1 MMSPASLLLMLCP
14 ILAAVP
20 PLTPEQQK
28 QVESATDFDA
38 GRDEAALYPLMT
50 NALTWQDADA
60 AGATIP
66 DYPAILAQPAD
77 HRGKLFLIEGLFAGR
92 PRRIEN
98 LTRPGPWDQKLQE
111 WVIVTDNQHDQ
122 VAVVYLVD
130 PPTPVDRPPT
140 PGTPVRLLARF
151 YKVLSDRDM
160 NGNPTDFLVFVGQSA
175 TVMSTPQR
183 RSSSWH
189 TTPIFVAVLALA
201 IVWLWLRTRLKPR
214 PIGPQ
219 RLARAEDRPRGTT
232 PRHPPE
238 EEPIEN
244 LPTDPAE
251 ALEALKQRR
260 TTQG

>member
-1 MMSPASLLLMLCP
+1 MSPASLLLMLCP
-14 ILAAVP
+14 ILAAVT

-77 HRGKLFLIEGLFAGR
+77 HRGNLFLIEGLFAGR

-98 LTRPGPWDQKLQE
+98 LTRSGPWDQKLQE
-111 WVIVTDNQHDQ
+111 WVIVTDQPRDQ

-130 PPTPVDRPPT
+130 PPTPIDRPPA

-160 NGNPTDFLVFVGQSA
+160 HGNPTDFLLFVGKSV
-175 TVMSTPQR
+175 TVTTPPR
-183 RSSSWH
+183 TRSSAWH
-189 TTPIFVAVLALA
+189 TAPIFVAVLALG
-201 IVWLWLRTRLKPR
+201 IIWLWLRTRSKPR

-219 RLARAEDRPRGTT
+219 RFTRTEDRARGPT
-232 PRHPPE
+232 PRHPAE
-238 EEPIEN
+238 EEPIED

-260 TTQG
+260 STQG

>member
-1 MMSPASLLLMLCP
+1 MSPASLLLMLCP

-50 NALTWQDADA
+50 NALAWQDADA

-98 LTRPGPWDQKLQE
+98 LARPGPWDQKLQE
-111 WVIVTDNQHDQ
+111 WVVLTDKQHDQ

-130 PPTPVDRPPT
+130 PPTPVDRPPA

-151 YKVLSDRDM
+151 YKILSDRDM
-160 NGNPTDFLVFVGQSA
+160 NGNPTDFLVFVGKSA
-175 TVMSTPQR
+175 TVISPPQR
-183 RSSSWH
+183 RGSSWH
-189 TTPIFVAVLALA
+189 TTPIVLAVLVLG
-201 IVWLWLRTRLKPR
+201 IIWLWLRTRSKPR
-214 PIGPQ
+214 LIGPQ
-219 RLARAEDRPRGTT
+219 RFTQTEDRARRSAPHDTA
-232 PRHPPE
+232 E
-238 EEPIEN
+238 EEPTED

-251 ALEALKQRR
+251 ALNVLKQRR
-260 TTQG
+260 STQG